1 MNMTIAERV
10 KFLRKQE
17 GLTQEQL
24 AQALFISDAA
34 ISHIE
39 NGTRKPSKGIA
50 MKLAERYKKI
60 NQIFFSCVIFVPFLS
75 FCFKILLFCRKF
87 I

>member
-50 MKLAERYKKI
+50 MKLAERYKK
-60 NQIFFSCVIFVPFLS
+60 NQPN
-75 FCFKILLFCRKF
+75 LLFLCYF
-87 I
+87 CSFFVILFQNFTFL